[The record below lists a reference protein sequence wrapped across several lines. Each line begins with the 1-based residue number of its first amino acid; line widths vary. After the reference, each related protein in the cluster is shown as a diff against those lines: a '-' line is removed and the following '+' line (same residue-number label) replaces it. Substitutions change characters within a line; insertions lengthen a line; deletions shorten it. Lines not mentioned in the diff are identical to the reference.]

1 MERGSGR
8 NSLRMPLEIAHPVD
22 NSPSGGVLP
31 ARAPSGAEMGAWTM
45 FEGRG
50 ERDGVSFS
58 DIILYLK
65 LFRHSLAPPAEL
77 PPLIWGM
84 PLDLRRHALDFPVVS
99 PAEVAR
105 SWGALALE
113 QRVALA
119 RGALDLGV
127 HPLALGRFL
136 GPGETALI
144 AALAARRRRGRPVS
158 GRQIFRCPARAAH
171 ANAFLDAL
179 RLQLFAERLGARH
192 VLSGFATAFAAYRD
206 VVDIPDGRLAG
217 DDAWAVTMS
226 AVSGEI
232 VALPCHQSRCWYYAH
247 RDFARGVAPW
257 LSLGRRPLTIADR
270 VRFFLLYFV
279 AADERPTFSA
289 EDVARAGRLMVEGSA
304 RWRDG
309 GRPGEK

>member
-1 MERGSGR
+1 M
-8 NSLRMPLEIAHPVD
+8 L
-22 NSPSGGVLP
+22 
-31 ARAPSGAEMGAWTM
+31 
-45 FEGRG
+45 EGRG
-50 ERDGVSFS
+50 HEGDVSFG

-84 PLDLRRHALDFPVVS
+84 PLDPRRHALDFPVVA
-99 PAEVAR
+99 PAEAAR
-105 SWGALALE
+105 SWGALPFE
-113 QRVALA
+113 KRVALA
-119 RGALDLGV
+119 RDALELGV

-136 GPGETALI
+136 GPPETALI
-144 AALAARRRRGRPVS
+144 AALAAQRRRGRPVS

-179 RLQLFAERLGARH
+179 RLQLFAERLGACH
-192 VLSGFATAFAAYRD
+192 VVKGFATAFAAYRD
-206 VVDIPDGRLAG
+206 VVDIPEGMLGA

-226 AVSGEI
+226 AVSGEV

-279 AADERPTFSA
+279 PANERPAFSV
-289 EDVARAGRLMVEGSA
+289 EDIARAGRLMVEGSA

>member
-1 MERGSGR
+1 M
-8 NSLRMPLEIAHPVD
+8 LE
-22 NSPSGGVLP
+22 SQS
-31 ARAPSGAEMGAWTM
+31 
-45 FEGRG
+45 FEG
-50 ERDGVSFS
+50 DVSFS

-77 PPLIWGM
+77 PRLIWGM
-84 PLDLRRHALDFPVVS
+84 PLDTRRRPLEFPVLT
-99 PAEVAR
+99 PAEVAPG
-105 SWGALALE
+105 WEALPIE
-113 QRVALA
+113 TRVALA
-119 RGALDLGV
+119 RTALDLGV

-136 GPGETALI
+136 GARETALI
-144 AALAARRRRGRPVS
+144 AALAAQRRRGRPVS

-179 RLQLFAERLGARH
+179 RLQLFAERLGARD
-192 VLSGFATAFAAYRD
+192 VLKGFTTAFAAYRD
-206 VVDIPDGRLAG
+206 VVDIPEGRLAA

-226 AVSGEI
+226 AVSGE
-232 VALPCHQSRCWYYAH
+232 VVSLPCHQSRCWYYAH

-279 AADERPTFSA
+279 PAGERPAFATEDIASA
-289 EDVARAGRLMVEGSA
+289 KRIMVEGSA

-309 GRPGEK
+309 GRPGEN